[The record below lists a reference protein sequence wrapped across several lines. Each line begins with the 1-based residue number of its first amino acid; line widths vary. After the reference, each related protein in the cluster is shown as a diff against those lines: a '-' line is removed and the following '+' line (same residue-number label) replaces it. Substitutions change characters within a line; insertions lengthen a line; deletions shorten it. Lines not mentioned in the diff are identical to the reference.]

1 MLIIIISCHLYE
13 TLDKKR
19 VLSVVLIYK
28 CWIMIGLIFLKE
40 WILILPINLASV
52 IFAITGTFLRK
63 ILDFNLKYVMA
74 VMI

>member
-1 MLIIIISCHLYE
+1 MVIIIISCHLYE

-28 CWIMIGLIFLKE
+28 CWSMIELIFLKE

-52 IFAITGTFLRK
+52 MFAIIGTFLRK
-63 ILDFNLKYVMA
+63 ILDFSLKYVMA

>member
-28 CWIMIGLIFLKE
+28 CWIMIGLIYLKE

-63 ILDFNLKYVMA
+63 ILDFSLKYVMA

>member
-28 CWIMIGLIFLKE
+28 CWSMIGLIFLKE
-40 WILILPINLASV
+40 RILILPINLASV

-63 ILDFNLKYVMA
+63 ILGFSLKYVMA